1 MTRLLMWLLL
11 RLMLLAVDEN
21 RYSFGH
27 LSFEPDVLMG
37 LERSC
42 KGLQV
47 SEHLSEETNVDA

>member
-1 MTRLLMWLLL
+1 MWLLL

-27 LSFEPDVLMG
+27 LSFELDILMG

-47 SEHLSEETNVDA
+47 SQHLSEETNVGA